1 MKRLLKLRRTAVTA
15 ALVIAMSA
23 LPAAAY
29 EKVPVSL
36 NGAETALDARLID
49 STTYVPLEESVSLL
63 SEATGVEIAVDA
75 VPEEMCVTA
84 RGRYIGGSENLEL
97 DGRVFVPVRSV
108 AKVYGSDVWW
118 DEQTRSVSLTAH
130 ENNGIAPGDEFYI
143 ADEVEWLSRIIY
155 AEAGVE
161 PFAGKIL
168 VGNVVLNRARS
179 GEFPDTIYDVIF
191 DRKFGVQFTP
201 TVNGMIWRTPSAE
214 CVAAAK
220 IVLDG
225 YSLSEEA
232 IYFLD
237 PDIATNFWIPNNRP
251 YLFRVGGHEFYS

>member
-1 MKRLLKLRRTAVTA
+1 MKKLLKARRAAITA
-15 ALVIAMSA
+15 AAAIALLA
-23 LPAAAY
+23 FPAAAY

-36 NGAETALDARLID
+36 NGAETTLDARLVGD
-49 STTYVPLEESVSLL
+49 TTYVPLEETVSLL
-63 SEATGVEIAVDA
+63 SEATGAEIAVDA

-108 AKVYGSDVWW
+108 AKVYGSDVEW
-118 DEQTRSVSLTAH
+118 DAATCSVSLTAS
-130 ENNGIAPGDEFYI
+130 ENDGISPSSEYYI

-168 VGNVVLNRARS
+168 VGNVVLNRVRS
-179 GEFPDTIYDVIF
+179 DEFPDTIYDVIF

-201 TVNGMIWRTPSAE
+201 TVNGMIWRTPSAD

-225 YSLSEEA
+225 YSLSDNA
-232 IYFLD
+232 LYFLD